1 MTEEETMPRR
11 ILVMVHE
18 LHRRGYERLR
28 VAPSLFAS
36 GRWMC
41 GITPVTNISSINGEV
56 ECDPG
61 LVVYYTNCQGVQCFE
76 WTDAADDTPEQLAT
90 KFIDHFPELSQ
101 QGRGRDEAYAL
112 WYSEMLKAT
121 EPTGLIFAED
131 RWVMPDDEIVPIGVS
146 EDVIIPPPP
155 PGEAVSQG

>member
-1 MTEEETMPRR
+1 MTADETMPRR

-41 GITPVTNISSINGEV
+41 GITPVTNISYINGAWER
-56 ECDPG
+56 EPS
-61 LVVYYTNCQGVQCFE
+61 LAVYYTNSQGAQCFD

-90 KFIDHFPELSQ
+90 KFIDHFPELSE
-101 QGRGRDEAYAL
+101 QGRGGDEAYAL
-112 WYSEMLKAT
+112 WYSEMLKGT
-121 EPTGLIFAED
+121 EPAGLIFAQD
-131 RWVMPDDEIVPIGVS
+131 GWVMPDDEIVPTGIS
-146 EDVIIPPPP
+146 EDVIVPPPP
-155 PGEAVSQG
+155 EGEAAPQA